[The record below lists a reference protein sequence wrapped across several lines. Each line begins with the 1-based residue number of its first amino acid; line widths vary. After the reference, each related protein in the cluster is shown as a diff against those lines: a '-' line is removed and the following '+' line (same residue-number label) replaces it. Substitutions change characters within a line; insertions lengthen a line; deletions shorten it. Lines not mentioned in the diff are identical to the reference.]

1 MSKEVRYTYPFP
13 RPMVTVDAVVFRRT
27 RERLEVLVVER
38 GHPPFAGQA
47 ALPGGF
53 VEMEEDL
60 LDAAKRELLEE
71 TGFGNVKLVQLAAFG
86 QPGRDPRGRNV
97 TVVYVGMARGDTSRI
112 RGGDD
117 AARAF
122 WIPARRP
129 GKLAFDHNDILKS
142 ALKWLRSRATAGKRR
157 S

>member
-1 MSKEVRYTYPFP
+1 MSRKGSYTYSFP
-13 RPMVTVDAVVFRRT
+13 RPMVTVDAVVFRKT
-27 RERLEVLVVER
+27 RARLEVLVIER

-53 VEMEEDL
+53 VEMDEDL
-60 LDAAKRELLEE
+60 VDAAKRELFEE
-71 TGFGNVKLVQLAAFG
+71 TGLANQKLEQLATFG

-97 TVVYVGMARGDTSRI
+97 TIVYVGVARGNTHRV

-129 GKLAFDHNDILKS
+129 GQLAFDHNDILRL
-142 ALKWLRSRATAGKRR
+142 ALKWLKSRDK
-157 S
+157 